1 MPANDA
7 RRGQRLGQFTYCEDL
22 AVLSLAMEDNGF
34 VDPRR
39 LELLLAL
46 SRLGS
51 MRRVAEAFALT
62 TSTVSQQ
69 IAALA
74 KEVGEQLIEPDGRR
88 VRLTPAGRRLA
99 DHAVTILAAVD
110 AARLDLDPD
119 SEPAGTVRVGGFA
132 TGIRVS
138 LLPIVRE
145 LAVTHP
151 HVEVA
156 ISEYE
161 PLEAFDLLVDDDL
174 DLAITYDYNLA
185 PASPDAVLEMFPLW
199 ATTWGLGVRTDSA
212 ANDIAELSEF
222 ADSTWIVNSRNTA
235 DEDAVRTLGAL
246 AGFIPQITHQI
257 DSLDLVED
265 LILDGHGVGLL
276 PVNRPIRDG
285 LTILKLS
292 EPSVILTAYA
302 VARRGRPSWPPLRA
316 IIDRLRPP
324 SPSLPQEVWPRPAAR
339 PSPEHR
345 G

>member
-1 MPANDA
+1 MD
-7 RRGQRLGQFTYCEDL
+7 T
-22 AVLSLAMEDNGF
+22 
-34 VDPRR
+34 RR
-39 LELLLAL
+39 LTLLLAL

-51 MRRVAEAFALT
+51 MRKVAEAFSLT

-74 KEVGEQLIEPDGRR
+74 REAGEQLIEPDGRR

-110 AARLDLDPD
+110 AARHDLDPD
-119 SEPAGTVRVGGFA
+119 AEPVGTVRVGGFA
-132 TGIRVS
+132 TGVRVS

-145 LAVTHP
+145 LAATHP
-151 HVEVA
+151 GVEVA

-161 PLEAFDLLVDDDL
+161 PLEAFELLVDDDL

-185 PASPDAVLEMFPLW
+185 PAAPNPALETLALW
-199 ATTWGLGVRTDSA
+199 STPWGLGVRADTA
-212 ANDIAELSEF
+212 ANGAADLGAF
-222 ADSTWIVNSRNTA
+222 ANSNWIVNSRNTA
-235 DEDAVRTLGAL
+235 DEDAVRTLAAL
-246 AGFIPQITHQI
+246 AGFTPRIAHQI

-265 LILDGHGVGLL
+265 LILDGYGVGLL
-276 PVNRPIRDG
+276 PVNRPTRDE

-302 VARRGRPSWPPLRA
+302 VVRRGRSNWPPLRA
-316 IIDRLRPP
+316 IIERLRPQ

-339 PSPEHR
+339 PFAPVSTL
-345 G
+345 

>member
-1 MPANDA
+1 
-7 RRGQRLGQFTYCEDL
+7 
-22 AVLSLAMEDNGF
+22 
-34 VDPRR
+34 VDTRR
-39 LELLLAL
+39 LTLLLAL

-51 MRRVAEAFALT
+51 MRKVAEAFSLT

-74 KEVGEQLIEPDGRR
+74 RETGEQLIEPDGRR

-119 SEPAGTVRVGGFA
+119 AEPVGTVRVGGFA

-151 HVEVA
+151 HVAVA

-161 PLEAFDLLVDDDL
+161 PLEAFELLIDDDL

-185 PASPDAVLEMFPLW
+185 PASPEPVLETLPLW
-199 ATTWGLGVRTDSA
+199 STPWGLGVRADSA
-212 ANDIAELSEF
+212 TSDIADVSEF
-222 ADSTWIVNSRNTA
+222 ANSTWIVNSRNTA
-235 DEDAVRTLGAL
+235 DEDAVRTLAAL
-246 AGFIPQITHQI
+246 AGFTPQIVHQI

-285 LTILKLS
+285 LTVLKLS
-292 EPSVILTAYA
+292 DPSVILTAYA
-302 VARRGRPSWPPLRA
+302 VKRRGRSNWPPLRA
-316 IIDRLRPP
+316 ILDRLRPQ
-324 SPSLPQEVWPRPAAR
+324 STSLPQEVWPRPAAH
-339 PSPEHR
+339 PSPPVSESKASEASR
-345 G
+345 MIPKRAATRDGV

>member
-1 MPANDA
+1 M
-7 RRGQRLGQFTYCEDL
+7 T
-22 AVLSLAMEDNGF
+22 
-34 VDPRR
+34 
-39 LELLLAL
+39 LLLAL

-51 MRRVAEAFALT
+51 MRKVAEAFSLT

-74 KEVGEQLIEPDGRR
+74 REAGEQLIEPDGRR

-110 AARLDLDPD
+110 AARHDLDPD
-119 SEPAGTVRVGGFA
+119 AEPVGTVRVGGFA
-132 TGIRVS
+132 TGVRVS

-145 LAVTHP
+145 LAATHP
-151 HVEVA
+151 GVEVA

-185 PASPDAVLEMFPLW
+185 PASPDPALETLALW
-199 ATTWGLGVRTDSA
+199 STPWGLGVRADTA
-212 ANDIAELSEF
+212 ANGAADLGAF
-222 ADSTWIVNSRNTA
+222 ANSNWIVNSRNTA
-235 DEDAVRTLGAL
+235 DEDAVRTLAAL
-246 AGFIPQITHQI
+246 AGFTPRIAHQI

-265 LILDGHGVGLL
+265 LILDGYGVGLL
-276 PVNRPIRDG
+276 PVNRPTRDG

-292 EPSVILTAYA
+292 DPSVILTAYA
-302 VARRGRPSWPPLRA
+302 VVRRGRSNWPPLRA
-316 IIDRLRPP
+316 IIERLRPK

-339 PSPEHR
+339 PFPPVSTL
-345 G
+345 